1 MKCVSLKHFDAIFQT
16 IFKPSGEGEDKILKI
31 VLIILVVSGYDIR
44 STRLMR
50 EFLERMKS
58 SLVFDFGSNQRNKF
72 FTKKFDTQASSNLKF
87 DVSDSV
93 KMNNFNPKQVFK
105 KMENSFRIVK
115 KNQRGICKKIL

>member
-1 MKCVSLKHFDAIFQT
+1 MLF
-16 IFKPSGEGEDKILKI
+16 FKPVGEGEDKILKI

-93 KMNNFNPKQVFK
+93 KLNNFNPKQVFK
-105 KMENSFRIVK
+105 KMVNSFRIVK
-115 KNQRGICKKIL
+115 KNQIGICKKIL